1 MNLSDVKRRIVYLF
15 GFPEEGAYI
24 LFDEQLSKETPYYVF
39 RLDKYI
45 WAILKSDFELC
56 NSPND
61 INTKLEVIKIKGK
74 YAYKLTGPEIGQSIL
89 ASV

>member
-1 MNLSDVKRRIVYLF
+1 MKLSDVKRRIVDLF
-15 GFPEEGAYI
+15 GFEVGAYI

-39 RLDKYI
+39 SIDTYL
-45 WAILKSDFELC
+45 WGILKSDFELC

-61 INTKLEVIKIKGK
+61 IDTNLEVIKIKGK
-74 YAYKLTGPEIGQSIL
+74 NAYKLTGPDIGQSIL

>member
-1 MNLSDVKRRIVYLF
+1 MELSDVKRRIVDLF
-15 GFPEEGAYI
+15 GFEAGAYI

-39 RLDKYI
+39 SIDTYR
-45 WAILKSDFELC
+45 WWILKSDFKLC

-61 INTKLEVIKIKGK
+61 IDTKLEVIDIKGK
-74 YAYKLTGPEIGQSIL
+74 KAYKLTGPDIGQSIL